1 MLWSS
6 YVGDVVYGVFF
17 FKQKTAYELRISDWS
32 SDVCSSDL
40 PDFYK
45 KRLDM
50 LAKATPAAVTAA
62 MQKWLR
68 RPVYSLRVVP
78 GERGAY
84 EEAAASKGSRTGV
97 LASPAYYRLPD
108 DGGFGS
114 ATIRQPV
121 AAVDRSKLDRKS
133 TRLNSS

>member
-1 MLWSS
+1 MN
-6 YVGDVVYGVFF
+6 D
-17 FKQKTAYELRISDWS
+17 
-32 SDVCSSDL
+32 

-108 DGGFGS
+108 DGGFRSEENTSELQSLLRTSYAGS
-114 ATIRQPV
+114 CLNKSIATH
-121 AAVDRSKLDRKS
+121 
-133 TRLNSS
+133 

>member
-1 MLWSS
+1 MN
-6 YVGDVVYGVFF
+6 D
-17 FKQKTAYELRISDWS
+17 
-32 SDVCSSDL
+32 

-121 AAVDRSKLDRKS
+121 AAVDRSKLPERS
-133 TRLNSS
+133 EEHTSEIQSLMSI

>member
-1 MLWSS
+1 M
-6 YVGDVVYGVFF
+6 
-17 FKQKTAYELRISDWS
+17 RISDWS

-40 PDFYK
+40 
-45 KRLDM
+45 
-50 LAKATPAAVTAA
+50 

-108 DGGFGS
+108 DGGFGL

-121 AAVDRSKLDRKS
+121 AAVDRSKLQEVGNNPAVDFPAAETTTLSNGIRVHFA
-133 TRLNSS
+133 RGHAILPVHLSSDLIDGH

>member
-1 MLWSS
+1 M
-6 YVGDVVYGVFF
+6 
-17 FKQKTAYELRISDWS
+17 RISDWS

-40 PDFYK
+40 
-45 KRLDM
+45 
-50 LAKATPAAVTAA
+50 AVTAA

-121 AAVDRSKLDRKS
+121 AAVDRSKLPEVGNIPDLDFPAVETTTLSNGIKVHFARRDAIPAVQLS
-133 TRLNSS
+133 VVFDAGN